1 MARLRTIVSNV
12 TVWFTLLVACA
23 FIVPFIIYWDR
34 DQTFE
39 LMNAIVFACACG
51 TAVGHFPAFWY
62 AMRLPYREVSAGE
75 LLNVGIFV
83 GSLGATTVFGA
94 RWLWRIADR
103 PWWAT
108 DHAAV
113 AFGLWV
119 FVIGYMLCFSTV
131 GAQNGRMPAGA
142 YQKAALTVFLA
153 ALTSTVL
160 VTLLKK

>member
-1 MARLRTIVSNV
+1 MKLRTSISNV
-12 TVWFTLLVACA
+12 TIWLVLLVAFL
-23 FIVPFIIYWDR
+23 FIVPFILYWDR

-39 LMNAIVFACACG
+39 LMNAIVFACAAG

-62 AMRLPYREVSAGE
+62 ALRLPYRDVTAGE
-75 LLNVGIFV
+75 LLNVGIFIGSV
-83 GSLGATTVFGA
+83 GAITVFGA
-94 RWLWRIADR
+94 RWLWRVADR

-108 DHAAV
+108 DHPIV

-131 GAQNGRMPAGA
+131 GARDGKMPAGA
-142 YQKAALTVFLA
+142 YQQAAMTVFLA